1 MKLVMNG
8 ALGRMGRSI
17 IALAIQDP
25 MIKVTGAIESG
36 VSEKLDLDVGEI
48 IGIGRLGVPIT
59 DNLEAAARQA
69 DVVIDFTWPDI
80 LLKTAEICSG
90 TGTPLVVGTTGLPRE
105 KYLEF
110 KRIVSPIPCV
120 MAPNMSVGV
129 NLLFRLAAEAASVLG
144 DDYDVEITEAH
155 HRFKKDAPS
164 GTGNRLG
171 EIIAETLNRNLDTD
185 AVYGRHGVTGER
197 TRREI
202 GIHALRIGDVVGE
215 HTVSFGTIGER
226 IELTHKAQSRD
237 AFAKGALRAA
247 KFVVKARPG
256 LYDMQDVL
264 GLKYKC

>member
-25 MIKVTGAIESG
+25 EIKVTGAIEC
-36 VSEKLDLDVGEI
+36 VISEKPGIDVGEI
-48 IGIGRLGVPIT
+48 IGIGKLGISIT
-59 DNLEAAARQA
+59 DNLEAAAKQA

-80 LLKTAEICSG
+80 ILKTAEICSG
-90 TGTPLVVGTTGLPRE
+90 TGTPLVIGTTGLPRE
-105 KYLEF
+105 KYSEL

-129 NLLFRLAAEAASVLG
+129 NLLFKLVADAASVLG
-144 DDYDVEITEAH
+144 DDYDVEITEVH

-164 GTGNRLG
+164 GTANRLA
-171 EIIAETLNRNLDTD
+171 EIIAETLKRNLDTD
-185 AVYGRHGVTGER
+185 AVYGRHGVIGER

-226 IELTHKAQSRD
+226 IELSHKAQSRD
-237 AFAKGALRAA
+237 PLARGALRAA
-247 KFVVKARPG
+247 KFVVNARPG

-264 GLKYKC
+264 GLK